1 MTYIVSYQKFINS
14 ERTVE
19 IALPSGNGNERKGQ
33 ELATVDGVTYV
44 AVFDEPL
51 PEQPSEIT
59 VSQVTVTPSIKKL
72 ISENS
77 PIIKLIN
84 QTVVDKI
91 SAKYSVN
98 DEIKL
103 LRTQPSAEFTAYNEY
118 VESCRADGAQQ
129 KSALGL

>member
-19 IALPSGNGNERKGQ
+19 LALPSGDGSERKGQ

>member
-19 IALPSGNGNERKGQ
+19 LALPPNEGNERKGQ

-44 AVFDEPL
+44 AIFDEPL

-91 SAKYSVN
+91 ATKYSVN

-118 VESCRADGAQQ
+118 VESCRAEGAEA
-129 KSALGL
+129 KLNLGL